1 MWEPLTKTF
10 KEIIDRNHSTL
21 FFTNSRRLA
30 ERITLKINDAT
41 PQPLAYA
48 HHGSLSREIRTE
60 VESRL
65 KSGELR
71 AIVATN
77 SLEMG
82 IDIGSLDEV
91 VLIQSPPSI
100 ASALQRVGRAGH
112 RVGDVSRGTLF
123 PTHAQDFVEAAA
135 LADGIAA
142 RDLEP
147 LACID
152 NPLDVLAQIIVSM
165 SANQMWAVDD
175 VYAVLRQSHSYRSLT
190 REHFELVVEM
200 LAGRYCG
207 IATARSQTA
216 RSCSTASNARCT
228 RQKARC
234 MRSTTPAARFRIAAT
249 TICGTPTRT
258 R

>member
-1 MWEPLTKTF
+1 M
-10 KEIIDRNHSTL
+10 
-21 FFTNSRRLA
+21 
-30 ERITLKINDAT
+30 KINDAT

-60 VESRL
+60 VETRL

-165 SANQMWAVDD
+165 AANQTWHVDD
-175 VYAVLRQSHSYRSLT
+175 VYSVLRQSHSYRTLP

-200 LAGRYCG
+200 LAGRYAGSRLRDLKPRIVFDRIERRC
-207 IATARSQTA
+207 TR
-216 RSCSTASNARCT
+216 RKARCT
-228 RQKARC
+228 
-234 MRSTTPAARFRIAAT
+234 RSTTPAARFRIAAT
-249 TICGTPTRT
+249 TTCATPTRT